1 MSVAP
6 PNVAAGRRSPAT
18 VTGRLA
24 QPEHARRARAGSVR
38 RWRVGACGLL
48 LAILVPAI
56 LFAAETIPPAPP
68 NHFNDYAG
76 VVPPATAQQLDAE
89 LTQFERDTSNQIV
102 VAVYP
107 TMQSDSSIDDY
118 AVRLFQAWHVGQQ
131 HRNNGVLLLVF
142 TQSHRMRIQTGYGLE
157 GALPD
162 ALCARIMDNEMA
174 PHFHSGDYAGGLTA
188 GIHAI
193 MAATKGEYTGTGRVA
208 NETPSG
214 SNHNIVPVIFVV
226 VIILFSLTSRRRR
239 RAAVYGRRGMRWMG
253 PTWWGGGWGG
263 GGGGGSWGGGGGGFG
278 SGGSF
283 SGGGGSTG
291 GGGASGSW

>member
-1 MSVAP
+1 MRTWA
-6 PNVAAGRRSPAT
+6 
-18 VTGRLA
+18 
-24 QPEHARRARAGSVR
+24 
-38 RWRVGACGLL
+38 GLL
-48 LAILVPAI
+48 ALLVPAI

-118 AVRLFQAWHVGQQ
+118 AVRLFQAWHIGQQ

-174 PHFHSGDYAGGLTA
+174 PHFHTGDYASGLTA

-193 MAATKGEYTGTGRVA
+193 MAATKGEYKGTGRVA
-208 NETPSG
+208 NESRSS
-214 SNHNIVPVIFVV
+214 SNGGIVPLIFIA
-226 VIILFSLTSRRRR
+226 VIILLSFASRRRR
-239 RAAVYGRRGMRWMG
+239 RAVVYGRRGSTWIG

-263 GGGGGSWGGGGGGFG
+263 GGGSWGGGG